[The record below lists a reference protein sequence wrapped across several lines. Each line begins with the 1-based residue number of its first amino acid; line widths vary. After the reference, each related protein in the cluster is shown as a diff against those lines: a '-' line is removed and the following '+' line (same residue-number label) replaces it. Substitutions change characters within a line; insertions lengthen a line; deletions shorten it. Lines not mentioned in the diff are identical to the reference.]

1 MFVAGSTSCF
11 PEMSLVDA
19 IERLS
24 DLEYSATEIAMY
36 ESGNQVKPSQVVDN
50 VEKAIALC
58 RDTHRLT
65 IGGYDVQIEA
75 TGEEH
80 YRQFQAICHLAKATK
95 VVSLT
100 VPSAELGT
108 PFNQEVEHLR
118 RLVDLANVEG
128 VLVSIVSQIGRL
140 SEDPDTVVVLC
151 DNVKGLGVT
160 LDPSH
165 YICGPHAGRDFD
177 QLPKYT
183 YAVHLR
189 DTSKDKLQVR
199 VGQGEVEYSRLIN
212 QLRLVRY
219 DRSLCVKM
227 TAPLEPDLDHHSE
240 MRKIRLLLESLL

>member
-1 MFVAGSTSCF
+1 MFAAGSTSCF
-11 PEMSLVDA
+11 SELSLVDA

-24 DLEYSATEIAMY
+24 DLEYSATEIVIS
-36 ESGNQVKPSQVVDN
+36 EKGNQIKPSQVVADIDM
-50 VEKAIALC
+50 AIALC

-65 IGGYDVQIEA
+65 IGGYDVGIEA

-80 YRQFQAICHLAKATK
+80 YRQFQAICRLAKATK

-108 PFNQEVEHLR
+108 PFNEEVEHLR

-128 VLVSIVSQIGRL
+128 VLVSIASQIGRL
-140 SEDPDTVVVLC
+140 SEDPNTVVVLC

-165 YICGPHAGRDFD
+165 YICGPHAGRNFD
-177 QLPKYT
+177 QLIKYT
-183 YAVHLR
+183 YNVHLR

-212 QLRLVRY
+212 QLRLVKY

-227 TAPLEPDLDHHSE
+227 IPAEDPELDYHSE